1 MDFEHFLRHLART
14 PTPTSPSVRMTGVSF
29 SRRQWGMNGNAGNS
43 QGTDSASSDGDD
55 VTLASHRF
63 MAEP

>member
-1 MDFEHFLRHLART
+1 
-14 PTPTSPSVRMTGVSF
+14 
-29 SRRQWGMNGNAGNS
+29 MNGNAGNS